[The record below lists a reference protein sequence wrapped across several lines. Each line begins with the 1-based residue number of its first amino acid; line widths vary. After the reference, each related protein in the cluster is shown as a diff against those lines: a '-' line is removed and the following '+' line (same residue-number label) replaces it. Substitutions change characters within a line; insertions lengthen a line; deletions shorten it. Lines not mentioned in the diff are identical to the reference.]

1 MNTKLLATL
10 FLALFLLGCTTVPSE
25 PENGPTE
32 PEPVPGPAPEPE
44 PGEGRIMGY
53 PPTNGD
59 RCSSRAAHKY
69 AEPEG
74 YSDALCY
81 DAANFARWCQNQ
93 IYQDEGQCAAANGG
107 RK

>member
-1 MNTKLLATL
+1 MKWIAILVFL
-10 FLALFLLGCTTVPSE
+10 FTVGCTTTPTE
-25 PENGPTE
+25 PENGSPE

-59 RCSSRAAHKY
+59 LCSSRAAHKY
-69 AEPEG
+69 AEPQG
-74 YSDALCY
+74 QSNALCY
-81 DAANFARWCQNQ
+81 DPANFERYCQSKV
-93 IYQDEGQCAAANGG
+93 YSDEGQCAEANGG